1 MNWLVVGERG
11 LVCSY
16 VLFRNTHDYIRNFM
30 CVIVLSCALPIKF
43 RVGAIILGK
52 SVGRNETQYPLSG
65 VTIEDE
71 RENNS
76 NTLHLH
82 CTF

>member
-1 MNWLVVGERG
+1 MNWLVAGERG

-16 VLFRNTHDYIRNFM
+16 VLFRNTHDDIRNSRF
-30 CVIVLSCALPIKF
+30 VRVLSCALPIKL
-43 RVGAIILGK
+43 RVGAIILDQ

-71 RENNS
+71 RKSNS